1 MEMSKFKSIVLG
13 FWECGG
19 LDVYVHPDPAF
30 HEVYLSAYGSIQMVG
45 SQTQAYTGPACM
57 LCSMLYSITL
67 EPLAVATHR

>member
-30 HEVYLSAYGSIQMVG
+30 HKVILSAYVV
-45 SQTQAYTGPACM
+45 YKWLVRLGPTLALLICCVAC
-57 LCSMLYSITL
+57 CI
-67 EPLAVATHR
+67 A

>member
-30 HEVYLSAYGSIQMVG
+30 HKVILSAYVV
-45 SQTQAYTGPACM
+45 YKWLVVRLGPTLALLVCCVAC
-57 LCSMLYSITL
+57 CI
-67 EPLAVATHR
+67 A

>member
-45 SQTQAYTGPACM
+45 S
-57 LCSMLYSITL
+57 
-67 EPLAVATHR
+67 